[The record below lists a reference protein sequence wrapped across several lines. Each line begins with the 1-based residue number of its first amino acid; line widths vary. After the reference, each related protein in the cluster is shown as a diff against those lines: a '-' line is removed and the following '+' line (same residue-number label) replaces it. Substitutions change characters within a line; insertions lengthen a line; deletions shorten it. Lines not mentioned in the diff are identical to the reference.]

1 MNYSFFADIVADML
15 KMEPCRIKSVDK
27 LNTDTQLA
35 SCDIKKRIVYVK
47 RNIAVPDALFAISH
61 EMRHIWQAKSQDF
74 KDYKSSAEL
83 SIEDYNLQPEEI
95 DANAFAKIIMEQEL
109 HLSPQ
114 FTGLSDVVKEKINER
129 AKVIKSHDL

>member
-27 LNTDTQLA
+27 LNTDTQMA

-61 EMRHIWQAKSQDF
+61 EMRHIWLYRLVGCRKR
-74 KDYKSSAEL
+74 KDKRTSKNDKEPRFITVALFFISESY
-83 SIEDYNLQPEEI
+83 QVRHC
-95 DANAFAKIIMEQEL
+95 ANFRL
-109 HLSPQ
+109 
-114 FTGLSDVVKEKINER
+114 F
-129 AKVIKSHDL
+129 